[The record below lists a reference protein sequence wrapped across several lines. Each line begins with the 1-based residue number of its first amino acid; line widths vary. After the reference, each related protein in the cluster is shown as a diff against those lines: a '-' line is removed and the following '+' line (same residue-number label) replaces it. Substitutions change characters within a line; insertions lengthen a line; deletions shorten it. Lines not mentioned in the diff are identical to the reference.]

1 MSFDRRWRTDTR
13 ANFMAMPSMLK
24 LITASVLGTLISV
37 ITTMLPNSSA
47 GVFGLFDRHVT
58 TSVWWESGAGTNVG
72 ILATLFCVSS
82 ILMIRRSRYGRPV
95 YILALIAMSVSIPF
109 VASVIGMNASEWRCW
124 LIANVVWT
132 VVLSLYLY
140 LDTAVRNYFR
150 SAVLR

>member
-1 MSFDRRWRTDTR
+1 MSFDRRWPIDTR

-24 LITASVLGTLISV
+24 LITASVLGALISV
-37 ITTMLPNSSA
+37 ITTMLPNRSG

-58 TSVWWESGAGTNVG
+58 TSVWWESGVGTIVW

-109 VASVIGMNASEWRCW
+109 VASVIGMSASEVRFW
-124 LIANVVWT
+124 LIANFVWT
-132 VVLSLYLY
+132 VFVSLYLY
-140 LDTAVRNYFR
+140 LNTAVRNYFR
-150 SAVLR
+150 PAVFR